1 MSGVSFF
8 PHTDAVYAQAPYESV
23 NKEEYDKLISSMPAT
38 IDFGKLSEYEKED
51 GTKGTQEFS
60 CVGDVCEV
68 VDV

>member
-1 MSGVSFF
+1 MSFF
-8 PHTDAVYAQAPYESV
+8 PHSDAVYSQAPYESIDEDAY
-23 NKEEYDKLISSMPAT
+23 NKLVLSMPDN